1 MNMISHNAKK
11 LAVVIAAAVM
21 LSACA
26 SSPSAP
32 EGVVA
37 VRGKLTQL
45 QGNSQLATLAPIE
58 IRDAEEAVRLAETP
72 ERDEALGRHRVLLA
86 DRKVDIAASWAQSRL
101 YEEQRDDLSR
111 EAEQA
116 RLDSRT
122 READLARR
130 DATIAQSATQVA
142 QNQAA
147 NARGDAADARGDA
160 AVARN
165 QTDIAQDQA
174 AVARNQT
181 SIARSETG
189 IAQDQAAAAR
199 TQTNIARGDAASA
212 RNQTGIAQADAASA
226 RRDNAATQQENAE
239 LERQITELNGRTTD
253 RGLVVTLG
261 DVLFGTGQSTIQG
274 GNTSNLDQLAVFLKR
289 YEDRSVAI
297 EGHTDNVGD
306 DAANLMLSQ
315 NRANAVRTYLIA
327 EGVGSNR
334 FVASGMGETAPVASN
349 DSDTGRQQN
358 RRVEVIIADAQ
369 Q

>member
-11 LAVVIAAAVM
+11 LAVIIAAAVM

-160 AVARN
+160 AIARN

-181 SIARSETG
+181 SIARGDAVVARNETG
-189 IAQDQAAAAR
+189 IAQNQAAA
-199 TQTNIARGDAASA
+199 A

-239 LERQITELNGRTTD
+239 LERQITELNGRITD
-253 RGLVVTLG
+253 RGLVITLG

-289 YEDRSVAI
+289 YEDRNVAI

-327 EGVGSNR
+327 EGVGSSR

-358 RRVEVIIADAQ
+358 RRVEVIISDAQ